1 MNCNAKP
8 FVPSI
13 EKIINVKYQESLDT
27 IPFDVFMEYMIK
39 KLNFKDICRLSMVSK
54 SFNSYYSN
62 PLIWKHFYIPES
74 VRLFYPTKLNSI
86 MKKCTGKHMKKEKVR
101 IPLVIENNSDIPY
114 DVYWIKQT
122 PAFNS
127 NYSMNNNFVQY
138 NNTRCFNEYR
148 KMKQINPGELHK
160 IRTCENHHW
169 MCIPT
174 IEWLLEN
181 PYYNVGFGFYI
192 NINFLEDYEHIKK
205 IKPCDNRYSKNCNNF
220 TSEYKLTYVK
230 RIYQPKNLKLMPYI
244 NQKIKNFKYMFMK
257 CVINETDFIKKIN
270 YKKTQMEHL
279 IKDIKMYKKQIKT
292 NKNEIKE
299 NNETSKSLEYALSV
313 CGYKFTK

>member
-8 FVPSI
+8 FIPSI
-13 EKIINVKYQESLDT
+13 KRSIQKYHESWDT
-27 IPFDVFMEYMIK
+27 LPFDMFMEYIIK
-39 KLNFKDICRLSMVSK
+39 LLDFKDICRLSMVSK
-54 SFNSYYSN
+54 SFNDYYSE
-62 PLIWKHFYIPES
+62 PLIWKNFYIQQS
-74 VRLFYPTKLNSI
+74 VRHYYPKKLNSI
-86 MKKCTGKHMKKEKVR
+86 MKRCNDKNLKKERAK

-114 DVYWIKQT
+114 NVYWIKQD
-122 PAFNS
+122 PIFAEGYRKDLEIMS
-127 NYSMNNNFVQY
+127 
-138 NNTRCFNEYR
+138 EYR
-148 KMKQINPGELHK
+148 KMGKILYPGKVHT
-160 IRTCENHHW
+160 IRSCENHHW

-270 YKKTQMEHL
+270 YKKNTNEHL
-279 IKDIKMYKKQIKT
+279 IKDIKMYKKQIKA